1 MVQRYPDCQVLW
13 RRTEKVGEVNPI
25 EERHPKLELEIGE
38 ALFLPTGRVNQF
50 NSHILFMMLTII
62 CFHYKIIKNSEKMK

>member
-1 MVQRYPDCQVLW
+1 MD
-13 RRTEKVGEVNPI
+13 EINPI